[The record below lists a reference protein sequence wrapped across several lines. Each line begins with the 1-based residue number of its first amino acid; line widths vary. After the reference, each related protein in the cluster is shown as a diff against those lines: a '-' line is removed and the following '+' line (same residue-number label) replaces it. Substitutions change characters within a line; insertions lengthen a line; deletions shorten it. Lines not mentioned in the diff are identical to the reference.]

1 MNTGLP
7 DIACFAT
14 MEDELG
20 VGFMIELEQ
29 LRQLVAFAEYGTL
42 SKAAE
47 ALHISQPSLSRNMQ
61 ALEEDLQA
69 VLFTRQKNRITLNE
83 TGQVAVK
90 QARQVLL
97 EAAELTERVRLA
109 ERTRQSIALGS
120 CAPVPIQDLK
130 PLLQELYDGVA
141 VSAELNGSDDALV
154 DGLRQGRYQIV
165 VTHEPPPQDE
175 ELFCF
180 PYREEHLSLLVP
192 VNHPLARLT
201 VIRAADLAH
210 QNLLLYSEIG
220 FWTQVCRE
228 KLPEAHFLF
237 MNEWDA
243 FGELAGLGAFPSF
256 VTDAFAPGRQI
267 ENKIVIPIE
276 DEDFQA
282 VYYFLCLEKDREK
295 FQELITRLQEK
306 RFQTQPL

>member
-1 MNTGLP
+1 M
-7 DIACFAT
+7 
-14 MEDELG
+14 M
-20 VGFMIELEQ
+20 ELEQ
-29 LRQLVAFAEYGTL
+29 LRQLVAFAEQGTL
-42 SKAAE
+42 SRAAE
-47 ALHISQPSLSRNMQ
+47 ELHISQPSLSRTMQ
-61 ALEEDLQA
+61 ALEEELQA
-69 VLFTRQKNRITLNE
+69 ALFIRQKNRIVLNE
-83 TGQVAVK
+83 VGQVAVEY
-90 QARQVLL
+90 ARQVL
-97 EAAELTERVRLA
+97 AATEEMVRRVQLA
-109 ERTRQSIALGS
+109 QRTGRSVALGS
-120 CAPVPIQDLK
+120 CAPVPIQDLR

-141 VSAELNGSDDALV
+141 VESELNRSDDALV

-201 VIRAADLAH
+201 AIRAADLAH

-220 FWTQVCRE
+220 FWTEVCRE
-228 KLPEAHFLF
+228 KLPQAHFLF

-243 FGELAGLGAFPSF
+243 FGELVGLGAFPSF
-256 VTDAFAPGRQI
+256 VTDAFAPGQPI
-267 ENKIVIPIE
+267 ENKVVIPIE

-295 FQELITRLQEK
+295 FRALITRLQEK
-306 RFQTQPL
+306 RFWTEPL

>member
-1 MNTGLP
+1 M
-7 DIACFAT
+7 
-14 MEDELG
+14 M
-20 VGFMIELEQ
+20 ELEQ
-29 LRQLVAFAEYGTL
+29 LRQLVAFAECGTL
-42 SKAAE
+42 SRAAE
-47 ALHISQPSLSRNMQ
+47 ALHISQPSLSRTMQ
-61 ALEEDLQA
+61 ALEEELQA
-69 VLFTRQKNRITLNE
+69 SLFTRQKNRIVLNNV
-83 TGQVAVK
+83 GQVAVEY
-90 QARQVLL
+90 ARQVLA
-97 EAAELTERVRLA
+97 AAEELAWRVQLA
-109 ERTRQSIALGS
+109 ERTGQSVALGS
-120 CAPVPIQDLK
+120 CAPVPIQDLR

-141 VSAELNGSDDALV
+141 VAPELNSSDDALV

-165 VTHEPPPQDE
+165 VTHEPPPQEE

-201 VIRAADLAH
+201 AIRAADLAH

-220 FWTQVCRE
+220 FWTEVCRE

-237 MNEWDA
+237 MDEWDA
-243 FGELAGLGAFPSF
+243 FGELVGLGAFPTF
-256 VTDAFAPGRQI
+256 VTDAFAPGQSV

-295 FQELITRLQEK
+295 FRELITRLQEK
-306 RFQTQPL
+306 RFWTEPL

>member
-1 MNTGLP
+1 M
-7 DIACFAT
+7 
-14 MEDELG
+14 M
-20 VGFMIELEQ
+20 ELEQ
-29 LRQLVAFAEYGTL
+29 LRQLVAFAEQGTL
-42 SKAAE
+42 SRAAE
-47 ALHISQPSLSRNMQ
+47 ELHISQPSLSRTMQ
-61 ALEEDLQA
+61 ALEEELQA
-69 VLFTRQKNRITLNE
+69 ALFIRQKNRIVLNE
-83 TGQVAVK
+83 VGQVAVEY
-90 QARQVLL
+90 ARQVL
-97 EAAELTERVRLA
+97 AATEEMVRRVQLA
-109 ERTRQSIALGS
+109 QRTGRSVALGS
-120 CAPVPIQDLK
+120 CAPVPIQDLR

-141 VSAELNGSDDALV
+141 VAPELNSSDNALV

-201 VIRAADLAH
+201 AIRAADLAH

-220 FWTQVCRE
+220 FWTEVCRE
-228 KLPEAHFLF
+228 KLPQAHFLF

-243 FGELAGLGAFPSF
+243 FGELVGLGAFPSF
-256 VTDAFAPGRQI
+256 VTDAFAPGQPI
-267 ENKIVIPIE
+267 ENKVVIPIE

-295 FQELITRLQEK
+295 FRALITRLQEK
-306 RFQTQPL
+306 RFWTEPL

>member
-1 MNTGLP
+1 M
-7 DIACFAT
+7 
-14 MEDELG
+14 M
-20 VGFMIELEQ
+20 ELEQ
-29 LRQLVAFAEYGTL
+29 LRQLVAFAEQGTL
-42 SKAAE
+42 SRAAE
-47 ALHISQPSLSRNMQ
+47 ELHISQPSLSRTMQ
-61 ALEEDLQA
+61 ALEEELQA
-69 VLFTRQKNRITLNE
+69 SLFIRQKNRIVLNE
-83 TGQVAVK
+83 VGQVAVEY
-90 QARQVLL
+90 ARQVL
-97 EAAELTERVRLA
+97 AATEEMVRRVQLA
-109 ERTRQSIALGS
+109 QRTGRSVALGS
-120 CAPVPIQDLK
+120 CAPVPIQDLR

-141 VSAELNGSDDALV
+141 VESELNRSDDALV

-201 VIRAADLAH
+201 AIRAADLAH

-220 FWTQVCRE
+220 FWTEVCRE
-228 KLPEAHFLF
+228 KLPQAHFLF

-243 FGELAGLGAFPSF
+243 FGELVGLGAFPSF
-256 VTDAFAPGRQI
+256 VTDAFAPGQPI
-267 ENKIVIPIE
+267 ENKVVIPIE

-282 VYYFLCLEKDREK
+282 VYYFLCLEKERKK

-306 RFQTQPL
+306 RFLTEPL

>member
-1 MNTGLP
+1 M
-7 DIACFAT
+7 
-14 MEDELG
+14 M
-20 VGFMIELEQ
+20 ELEQ
-29 LRQLVAFAEYGTL
+29 LRQLVAFAEQGTL
-42 SKAAE
+42 SRAAE
-47 ALHISQPSLSRNMQ
+47 ELHISQPSLSRTMQ
-61 ALEEDLQA
+61 ALEEELQA
-69 VLFTRQKNRITLNE
+69 ALFIRQKNRIVLNE
-83 TGQVAVK
+83 VGQVAVEY
-90 QARQVLL
+90 ARQVL
-97 EAAELTERVRLA
+97 AATEEMVRRVQLA
-109 ERTRQSIALGS
+109 QRTGRSVALGS
-120 CAPVPIQDLK
+120 CAPVPIQDLR

-141 VSAELNGSDDALV
+141 VESELIRSDDALE

-201 VIRAADLAH
+201 AIRAADLAH

-220 FWTQVCRE
+220 FWTEVCRE
-228 KLPEAHFLF
+228 KLPQAHFLF

-243 FGELAGLGAFPSF
+243 FGELVGLGAFPSF
-256 VTDAFAPGRQI
+256 VTDAFAPGQPI
-267 ENKIVIPIE
+267 ENKVVIPIE

-295 FQELITRLQEK
+295 FRALITRLQEK
-306 RFQTQPL
+306 RFWTEPL

>member
-1 MNTGLP
+1 
-7 DIACFAT
+7 

-47 ALHISQPSLSRNMQ
+47 AMHISQPSLSRNMQ

>member
-1 MNTGLP
+1 M
-7 DIACFAT
+7 
-14 MEDELG
+14 G

-243 FGELAGLGAFPSF
+243 FGELAGLGAFPCF
-256 VTDAFAPGRQI
+256 TTDAFTPGQRV
-267 ENKIVIPIE
+267 ENKVVIPIE
-276 DEDFQA
+276 DEDFQT
-282 VYYFLCLEKDREK
+282 VYYFLCLEKDRER

-306 RFQTQPL
+306 RFRTQPL

>member
-141 VSAELNGSDDALV
+141 VSAELNGSDTDLLK
-154 DGLRQGRYQIV
+154 GLRQGRYQIV
-165 VTHEPPPQDE
+165 ATHQAPPQDDE
-175 ELFCF
+175 VFCF

-192 VNHPLARLT
+192 AEHPLARLE
-201 VIRAADLAH
+201 VVHAADLAH

-220 FWTQVCRE
+220 FWTQICRE

-243 FGELAGLGAFPSF
+243 FGELAGLGAFPCF
-256 VTDAFAPGRQI
+256 TTDAFTPGQRV
-267 ENKIVIPIE
+267 ENKVVIPIE
-276 DEDFQA
+276 DEDFQT
-282 VYYFLCLEKDREK
+282 VYYFLCLEKDRER

-306 RFQTQPL
+306 RFRTQPL

>member
-1 MNTGLP
+1 M
-7 DIACFAT
+7 
-14 MEDELG
+14 M
-20 VGFMIELEQ
+20 ELEQ
-29 LRQLVAFAEYGTL
+29 LRQLVAFAEQGTL
-42 SKAAE
+42 SRAAE
-47 ALHISQPSLSRNMQ
+47 ELHISQPSLSRTMQ
-61 ALEEDLQA
+61 ALEEELQA
-69 VLFTRQKNRITLNE
+69 ALFIRQKNRIVLNE
-83 TGQVAVK
+83 VGQVAVEY
-90 QARQVLL
+90 ARQVL
-97 EAAELTERVRLA
+97 AATEEMVRRVQLA
-109 ERTRQSIALGS
+109 QRTGRSVALGS
-120 CAPVPIQDLK
+120 CAPVPIQDLR

-141 VSAELNGSDDALV
+141 VESELNRSDDALV

-201 VIRAADLAH
+201 AIRAADLAH

-220 FWTQVCRE
+220 FWTEVCRE
-228 KLPEAHFLF
+228 KLPQAHFLF

-243 FGELAGLGAFPSF
+243 FGELVGLGAFPSF
-256 VTDAFAPGRQI
+256 VTDAFAPGQPI
-267 ENKIVIPIE
+267 ENKVVIPIE

-306 RFQTQPL
+306 RFWTEPL